1 MAKPKRSR
9 NEEVADKLHS
19 SAIHLLRSLRSVDEE
34 SGLTGPR
41 MSALSVLVF
50 GGPKT
55 LGQLA
60 TIEQVKPPTMTRL
73 VTALE
78 EDGLVRRQSDK
89 DDGRLTMI
97 HATAK
102 GEKVMAAGR
111 SRRVL
116 ALAARLKKM
125 PPAQIRELERAAE
138 LIADVARSDSP

>member
-1 MAKPKRSR
+1 
-9 NEEVADKLHS
+9 
-19 SAIHLLRSLRSVDEE
+19 
-34 SGLTGPR
+34 

-50 GGPKT
+50 GGPRT

-78 EDGLVRRQSDK
+78 EDGFVRREADRQ
-89 DDGRLTMI
+89 DGRLTMI

-102 GEKVMAAGR
+102 GEKAMAAGR

-116 ALAARLKKM
+116 AIASRLKKM
-125 PPAQIRELERAAE
+125 PPAQVKELERAAE
-138 LIADVARSDSP
+138 LIAGLARSE

>member
-1 MAKPKRSR
+1 MKKPRRTR

-19 SAIHLLRSLRSVDEE
+19 SAIHLLRSLRKVDEE

-50 GGPKT
+50 GGPRT

-78 EDGLVRRQSDK
+78 EDGFVRREADQQ
-89 DDGRLTMI
+89 DGRLTMI

-102 GEKVMAAGR
+102 GEKAMAAGR

-116 ALAARLKKM
+116 AIASRLKKM
-125 PPAQIRELERAAE
+125 PPAQVKELERAAE
-138 LIADVARSDSP
+138 LIAGLAKSE